1 MADQFSDYVRAGW
14 KLCAIT
20 KGKKAPTYDGWQMPG
35 QEIPEDAADGLD
47 GAGLMHAYSGT
58 CVIDVDDMLRAKPW
72 LMERGVD
79 IEALMA
85 APDAVRIE
93 SGRPHRTKLL
103 YRLDKPMRT
112 LGQKSPGMNGSGLEF
127 RCSTAGMRTVQD
139 VLPPTIHPDTNKP
152 YRWVYSDDM
161 IGHWSA
167 PPPIPA
173 AVLNLWR
180 ELTSYAPEEQLP
192 DAQDPEREATSPDKL
207 RQAMEILA
215 KRKDVDS
222 YEDWIDVGMRLH
234 DETRGG
240 NSGFDMWDQWSRG
253 GSKYKGPED
262 LMPHWLSFGQNTMG
276 PVKTLAPIIREI
288 PADPSEFDEIILQ
301 PDAPPEPEPPEVTE
315 KKKQTRKEAIA
326 KLEGSLIYVAAVEK
340 FFDLRRHEIIM
351 TESGMQ
357 NMFQPWMPSDG
368 RGGKLDPVK
377 LLKLSQT
384 KRIAQRFGF
393 HPGEPVL
400 FTEDG
405 ELTANAYQNKFP
417 DPELLPDISEEDRDR
432 IHWMFDRIAD
442 PVYRKWLM
450 QFFAHVVQRPGV
462 RIFSAPLIWSKTTGN
477 GKSML
482 LEVVPKL
489 LVGKRYSKSATAT
502 LLGHAHNDYMQNT
515 WHLCLPEFKAATMT
529 ERGSVVEM
537 LKDWI
542 TADSITV
549 HPKGLKAYTMVARF
563 FITATSNHPDAI
575 RIENDERRWAIH
587 QLLAAQMT
595 RAERDYIFEQ
605 FLSTPRAAGVL
616 RRFFLEF
623 PLDGFD
629 PQAPAPMTADRQEM
643 IENSLGPEADAIQT
657 AIEERTAPFDK
668 DIVLT
673 REATEYVQKTV
684 RNTNARRVGRLLVD
698 QFGGEA
704 KQWRAGKAIYRGVI
718 IANHAKWGMANGQ
731 MISAHLTGDDVDLTA

>member
-1 MADQFSDYVRAGW
+1 VLRELPAD
-14 KLCAIT
+14 
-20 KGKKAPTYDGWQMPG
+20 PT
-35 QEIPEDAADGLD
+35 EFEVIPEQ
-47 GAGLMHAYSGT
+47 
-58 CVIDVDDMLRAKPW
+58 
-72 LMERGVD
+72 
-79 IEALMA
+79 
-85 APDAVRIE
+85 APDA
-93 SGRPHRTKLL
+93 K
-103 YRLDKPMRT
+103 
-112 LGQKSPGMNGSGLEF
+112 
-127 RCSTAGMRTVQD
+127 
-139 VLPPTIHPDTNKP
+139 
-152 YRWVYSDDM
+152 
-161 IGHWSA
+161 
-167 PPPIPA
+167 
-173 AVLNLWR
+173 
-180 ELTSYAPEEQLP
+180 
-192 DAQDPEREATSPDKL
+192 
-207 RQAMEILA
+207 
-215 KRKDVDS
+215 
-222 YEDWIDVGMRLH
+222 
-234 DETRGG
+234 
-240 NSGFDMWDQWSRG
+240 
-253 GSKYKGPED
+253 
-262 LMPHWLSFGQNTMG
+262 
-276 PVKTLAPIIREI
+276 
-288 PADPSEFDEIILQ
+288 
-301 PDAPPEPEPPEVTE
+301 PEPEPPEVTE
-315 KKKQTRKEAIA
+315 QKKQTRKEALA
-326 KLEGSLIYVAAVEK
+326 KLEQQLIYVAAVEK
-340 FFDLRRHEIIM
+340 HFDLSRHEVIM
-351 TESGMQ
+351 TESGLQ
-357 NMFQPWMPSDG
+357 NLFQPWMPGDG

-377 LLKLSQT
+377 LLKLSKT
-384 KRIAQRFGF
+384 KRVATRFGF

-417 DPELLPDISEEDRDR
+417 DPALLPEIDDADLER
-432 IHWMFDRIAD
+432 IHWMFNRIAD

-575 RIENDERRWAIH
+575 KIENDERRWAIH
-587 QLLAAQMT
+587 QLLAAQMS

-623 PLDGFD
+623 DLDGFD

-657 AIEERTAPFDK
+657 AMEQMIAPFDR
-668 DIVLT
+668 DIVIT
-673 REATEYVQKTV
+673 KDATDYVQKTV
-684 RNTNARRVGRLLVD
+684 RNANARRVGRILVD
-698 QFGGEA
+698 QFGGA
-704 KQWRAGKAIYRGVI
+704 AGLWKAGAAVFRGCI
-718 IANHAKWGMANGQ
+718 LRNHAKWRTASGKDVMAH
-731 MISAHLTGDDVDLTA
+731 ISGDDVDLTA

>member
-1 MADQFSDYVRAGW
+1 MGEFRKYVEHGW
-14 KLCAIT
+14 AICAIQKGT
-20 KGKKAPTYDGWQMPG
+20 KSPNYDGWQMP
-35 QEIPEDAADGLD
+35 QNAIPADAADGLD
-47 GAGLMHAYSGT
+47 GAGLLHAYSKT
-58 CVIDVDDMLRAKPW
+58 CCIDVDDMLKARPW
-72 LMERGVD
+72 LEARG
-79 IEALMA
+79 INLEALMA
-85 APDAVRIE
+85 DPRAVRIE

-103 YRLDKPMRT
+103 YKLDKPMRT

-127 RCSTAGMRTVQD
+127 RCATAALRTVQD
-139 VLPPTIHPDTNKP
+139 VLPETVHPDTKRP
-152 YRWVYSDDM
+152 YKWVYGDDL
-161 IGHWSA
+161 IGHWSD
-167 PPPIPA
+167 PPALPA
-173 AVLNLWR
+173 ALLNLWR
-180 ELTSYAPEEQLP
+180 ELTAQAPEEPLP
-192 DAQDPEREATSPDKL
+192 EDPEHKAASPEKL

-222 YEDWIDVGMRLH
+222 YEDWVDCGMRLH
-234 DETRGG
+234 HESNGTE
-240 NSGFDMWDQWSRG
+240 SGFAVWDQWSRG
-253 GSKYKGPED
+253 STKYPGVEAMMGKWLTFGHNPGP
-262 LMPHWLSFGQNTMG
+262 S
-276 PVKTLAPIIREI
+276 KTLAPVLREL
-288 PADPSEFDEIILQ
+288 PADPGEFEIIPEAA
-301 PDAPPEPEPPEVTE
+301 PDAVPEPEPPEVTE
-315 KKKQTRKEAIA
+315 KKKQTRKEALA
-326 KLEGSLIYVAAVEK
+326 KLEQQLIYVAAVEK
-340 FFDLRRHEIIM
+340 HFDLSRHEVIM
-351 TESGMQ
+351 TESGLQ
-357 NMFQPWMPSDG
+357 NLFQPWMPSDG
-368 RGGKLDPVK
+368 KGGKLDPVK
-377 LLKLSQT
+377 LLKLSKT
-384 KRIAQRFGF
+384 KRIATRFGF

-400 FTEDG
+400 FTEDN

-417 DPELLPDISEEDRDR
+417 DPALLPEITDEDRAR
-432 IHWMFDRIAD
+432 IDWTFNRIAD
-442 PVYRKWLM
+442 PVYRKWLL
-450 QFFAHVVQRPGV
+450 QFYAHVVQRPGV

-575 RIENDERRWAIH
+575 KIENDERRWAIH

-616 RRFFLEF
+616 RRYFLEMD
-623 PLDGFD
+623 LDGFD
-629 PQAPAPMTADRQEM
+629 PQAPAPMTVDRQEM

-657 AIEERTAPFDK
+657 AMDQMVPPFDK
-668 DIVLT
+668 DVVIT
-673 REATEYVQKTV
+673 SEAAEYVQKAV
-684 RNTNARRVGRLLVD
+684 RSANARRVGRIMVD

-704 KQWRAGKAIYRGVI
+704 IQWRAGPAKFRGCI
-718 IANHAKWGMANGQ
+718 MRNHGKWRFASGKD
-731 MISAHLTGDDVDLTA
+731 ISDHISGDDVDLTA